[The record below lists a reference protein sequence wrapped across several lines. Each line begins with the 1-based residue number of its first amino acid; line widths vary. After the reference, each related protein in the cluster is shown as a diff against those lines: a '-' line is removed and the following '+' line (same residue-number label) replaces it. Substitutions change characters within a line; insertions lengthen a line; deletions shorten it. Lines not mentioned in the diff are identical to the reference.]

1 VACYISSNNE
11 RLYAAVESSFGRA
24 AAITADARIPAVKFA
39 AKQRSE
45 RSVRRDKTG
54 SRTFVGLPPNTRRLT
69 EYEVKT
75 YLTSWSN
82 TASPPPYGALAEG
95 LLGSPPRLA
104 AAPSIASGST
114 AQSLKFSES
123 HNLEPGDA
131 VSFGGEMRFVSGIVD
146 ATTVTVNAPFTVA
159 PIPGSLSSPTVTYR
173 PAEQIPSISLYDFWS
188 PATAVQRFLCG
199 AAVDEMR
206 LLVNG
211 DFHEFEFSGAARDL
225 VDSASFAAGTAALTS
240 YPEEPAVGGFDYS
253 IVPGHLGQ
261 VWLGAIPSRFYTL
274 TNAEVRVSNNVDLRD
289 REFGGGSNG
298 CIAAG
303 QRTVSLSFSLY
314 ERDDEATKALYQAAR
329 QGSPISV
336 MFQLGQQPGQLCG
349 IYLSAVVPDVPEF
362 DDQEQ
367 KLQWRFSDARAQGV
381 NDDEVFLA
389 FG

>member
-1 VACYISSNNE
+1 MACYISSNNE
-11 RLYAAVESSFGRA
+11 RLYAAVEGSFGSA
-24 AAITADARIPAVKFA
+24 AAITAEARIPAVKFA

-45 RSVRRDKTG
+45 RSFRRDKTG
-54 SRTFVGLPPNTRRLT
+54 SRTFPGLPANTRRLT

-75 YLTSWSN
+75 YLTSWNN
-82 TASPPPYGALAEG
+82 TASPPAYGALAEG
-95 LLGSPPRLA
+95 LLGSPPRFGTA
-104 AAPSIASGST
+104 SSIASAST
-114 AQSLKFSES
+114 AQMLNFSGT

-131 VSFGGEMRFVSGIVD
+131 VSFGGEMRFVSGVID
-146 ATTVTVNAPFTVA
+146 ATTVTVNAPFTVT
-159 PIPGSLSSPTVTYR
+159 PIPGSLSAPTVTYR
-173 PAEQIPSISLYDFWS
+173 PAAQIPSVSLYDFWS
-188 PATAVQRFLCG
+188 PATAVQRFLTG

-225 VDSASFAAGTAALTS
+225 VDSASFSEGMAALTS
-240 YPEEPAVGGFDYS
+240 YPTEPAVGGFDYS

-274 TNAEVRVSNNVDLRD
+274 TNAEIRVSNNVDLRD

-303 QRTVSLSFSLY
+303 QRTVSVSFSLY

-381 NDDEVFLA
+381 DDDEVFLA